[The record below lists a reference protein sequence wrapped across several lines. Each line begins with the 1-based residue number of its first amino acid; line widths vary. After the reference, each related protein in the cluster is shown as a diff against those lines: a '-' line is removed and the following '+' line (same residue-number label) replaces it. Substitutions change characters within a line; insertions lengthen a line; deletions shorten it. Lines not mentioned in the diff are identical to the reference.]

1 MACPKDCQ
9 LGQAML
15 ADEFTPLRMNVV
27 PDCRRGLAKPDHP
40 DDWVTLTAL
49 CIQQNGEVT
58 L

>member
-1 MACPKDCQ
+1 
-9 LGQAML
+9 ML